1 MGGSMDF
8 RRPLRGVGT
17 SVLLLV
23 FSFFSCVS
31 SASQLQQA
39 SPLSAVAIV
48 TTSLEFPF
56 TPDSEKTTG
65 SLCSASNPDFERYRY
80 EERIPYCG
88 RNVDREMKDKV
99 YDAYGVP
106 RGCRKD
112 YTIDHFIPLSIGGT
126 NSFNNLWP
134 EHKSIKFLRQNL
146 ENDLYKQ
153 ISKGEI
159 SQAEAVRIVTEAKL
173 NPVVSRPGDFEFC
186 H

>member
-1 MGGSMDF
+1 MGFNG
-8 RRPLRGVGT
+8 PLRGIGT
-17 SVLLLV
+17 FVSLLV
-23 FSFFSCVS
+23 FGFFSSAS
-31 SASQLQQA
+31 SASQLQSA
-39 SPLSAVAIV
+39 SPISAVAIV
-48 TTSLEFPF
+48 ATSLEFPF
-56 TPDSEKTTG
+56 TPDSLKTTG
-65 SLCSASNPDFERYRY
+65 SLCSPSNPDFERFRY

-88 RNVDREMKDKV
+88 RNVDREMKNQV
-99 YDAYGVP
+99 YDAYEVP

-153 ISKGEI
+153 ISTGEI
-159 SQAEAVRIVTEAKL
+159 SQAEAVEIVTEAKL
-173 NPVVSRPGDFEFC
+173 NPVVRDPNDFDFC